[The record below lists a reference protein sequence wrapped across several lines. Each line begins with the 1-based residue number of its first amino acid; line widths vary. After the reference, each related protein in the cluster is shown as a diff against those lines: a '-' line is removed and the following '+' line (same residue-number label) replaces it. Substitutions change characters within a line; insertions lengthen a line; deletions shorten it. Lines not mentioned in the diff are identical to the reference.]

1 MFGTAHLKIIWLQK
15 TVEYK
20 TNEHSAKYSISNIQT
35 EIYPGK
41 VSSTCNFCFVLKLAL
56 ELY

>member
-41 VSSTCNFCFVLKLAL
+41 VSSTCNFCFVLS
-56 ELY
+56 